1 VCASS
6 LPNHRENAK
15 ILGVNHY
22 SDETSSS
29 AWLLPLTTAIFL
41 FAVAAH
47 AQIEHK
53 GPAANIALAASLTPY
68 DVVSVKQVPL
78 NTSGG
83 DIYSS
88 TQIGTHDFAVS
99 NVPLKQVIELAY
111 DVKGDQI
118 IGFTGPVS
126 SARFDIEAKI
136 VAADGGVPPKLS
148 GQQIAAMIIPL
159 LADRFHLA
167 AHIESKMLPVYEL
180 VVARGGTK
188 FQLSQT
194 EAPGGGGWGK
204 GGTFRS
210 LNLKG
215 GSMADLAAMLP
226 DQVHRNV
233 IDKTGLV
240 GRADITLKWSD
251 DVAAQQGSSDVV
263 SIFTAVEEQL
273 GLKLMPSKG
282 PVDTLVIDH
291 IEMPSPN

>member
-1 VCASS
+1 MFNWTTR
-6 LPNHRENAK
+6 LN
-15 ILGVNHY
+15 L
-22 SDETSSS
+22 T
-29 AWLLPLTTAIFL
+29 WLLSFTTAVFF
-41 FAVAAH
+41 FAAAAH

-68 DVVSVKQVPL
+68 DVVSVKQVPS
-78 NTSGG
+78 NTGG
-83 DIYSS
+83 DVYSS

-99 NVPLKQVIELAY
+99 NVPLRQVIELAY
-111 DVKGDQI
+111 DVKEDQI
-118 IGFTGPVS
+118 IGFTGPIS

-136 VAADGGVPPKLS
+136 VAADGGTPPKLS
-148 GQQIAAMIIPL
+148 GQQVAAMIIPL
-159 LADRFHLA
+159 LADRFHLK
-167 AHIESKMLPVYEL
+167 AHIEPKTLPVYEL
-180 VVARGGTK
+180 VVARGGPK

-204 GGTFRS
+204 GGNFRS

-251 DVAAQQGSSDVV
+251 DVAAQQGSSEVV